1 LLIIFADTEI
11 EILHIFYN
19 QLVILKIPFQKR
31 ILIYWGE
38 VINSVSSLQQVKK
51 SFTLIEADWDVAR
64 AKELLN
70 HMGSTHIIIHRNDPV
85 GRGHNLYYLFE
96 KSEAERLIKNKA
108 RNINLITALDLHER
122 GATPTFSKHM
132 TRLPPRGIM
141 VDDERVV
148 GFIDS
153 AISKGVISK
162 GITRGETRGMPEP
175 GQLSPFYLSAEFPKE
190 IEIEDIHS
198 LLVSISSKNIGQAFQ
213 ALPASVK
220 KGSSID
226 IIVEAQEGFELQ
238 GKDEGRIIVSDDDD
252 NESMPL
258 QFKLRAVQLGTGKIR
273 VYAFQNGQSIAIIK
287 LESTIVQ
294 RNQAGSSSPRAKYE
308 VDLAPPL
315 QGPIPDLSLM
325 VFEEKINGDTALK
338 FMLTAADLTLRLYC
352 KRFGPV
358 RLRANAS
365 QYFKTFFEDIE
376 KMPVG
381 TAQDRAIAEKHLAAK
396 GITLFNTII
405 PEDLQKLLWSLRNRI
420 QSVHIQSEEPWIPW
434 EILKLKGEEEN
445 GRIVEGPFMCEAFS
459 VTRWIIG
466 KGSPWPK
473 LSAKK
478 MALVVPRDSGLPYAE
493 SEKNQLLSLAQNKQK
508 PAEVP
513 AKFLALHEAF
523 CAGKYDVWHFSGHG
537 AFRDED
543 PNCSGI
549 LLEDPD
555 KLSPE
560 NLSGEPEN
568 LGIAHPLV
576 FLNACQVGR
585 SAWSLTDIGG
595 MASGFLYARAGAF
608 IGAYWSV
615 YDKAAHDFA
624 VEFYKLLF
632 AGTPIGK
639 AVKEA
644 RLKVKNSSPGD
655 PTWLAY
661 VVFADPSAK
670 MV

>member
-1 LLIIFADTEI
+1 M
-11 EILHIFYN
+11 
-19 QLVILKIPFQKR
+19 
-31 ILIYWGE
+31 
-38 VINSVSSLQQVKK
+38 INSVSALGQIKK

-64 AKELLN
+64 ANELLN
-70 HMGSTHIIIHRNDPV
+70 HMGSTHIIVHRNDPV
-85 GRGHNLYYLFE
+85 GREHNLYYLFK

-108 RNINLITALDLHER
+108 GNINLITALDLDEG
-122 GATPTFSKHM
+122 GATPAFSKHM
-132 TRLPPRGIM
+132 TAAYKETREHEDKYGGFGGPGKRAPLPSRRII
-141 VDDERVV
+141 VDEERVI

-153 AISKGVISK
+153 EDISK

-175 GQLSPFYLSAEFPKE
+175 EQLSRFYLSAEFPKE

-198 LLVSISSKNIGQAFQ
+198 LLVSISSKKIGQVL
-213 ALPASVK
+213 LPASVQ

-226 IIVEAQEGFELQ
+226 IILEAQEGFELQ
-238 GKDEGRIIVSDDDD
+238 GKDEGSIIVSDDDD
-252 NESMPL
+252 ESMRL
-258 QFKLRAVQLGTGKIR
+258 QFKLRAVQLGTGKIK

-294 RNQAGSSSPRAKYE
+294 RNQAGSSDPREKYE
-308 VDLAPPL
+308 VNLAPPL

-338 FMLTAADLTLRLYC
+338 FMLTAADHTLGLYC

-358 RLRANAS
+358 RLRTNAS

-381 TAQDRAIAEKHLAAK
+381 TAQDRAVAEKHLASK
-396 GITLFNTII
+396 GITLFNTLI

-434 EILKLKGEEEN
+434 EIFKLKGVEEN

-478 MALVVPRDSGLPYAE
+478 MALVVPSDSGLRYAA

-508 PAEVP
+508 PVEVP

-523 CAGKYDVWHFSGHG
+523 CAGEYDVWHFSGHG
-537 AFRDED
+537 GFRDED

-624 VEFYKLLF
+624 IEFYKRLF

-644 RLKVKNSSPGD
+644 RLKVKNDSPGD

-661 VVFADPSAK
+661 VVFADPSAR

>member
-1 LLIIFADTEI
+1 M
-11 EILHIFYN
+11 
-19 QLVILKIPFQKR
+19 
-31 ILIYWGE
+31 
-38 VINSVSSLQQVKK
+38 INSVSALEQIKK

-64 AKELLN
+64 ANELLN

-85 GRGHNLYYLFE
+85 GREHNLYYLFK

-108 RNINLITALDLHER
+108 GNINLITALDLDEG
-122 GATPTFSKHM
+122 GATPTFIKHM
-132 TRLPPRGIM
+132 TAAYKETREHEDKYGGFGGPGKRAPLPSRRII
-141 VDDERVV
+141 VDDERVI

-153 AISKGVISK
+153 EDISK

-175 GQLSPFYLSAEFPKE
+175 EQLSRFYLSAEFPEE
-190 IEIEDIHS
+190 IEIEDTHS
-198 LLVSISSKNIGQAFQ
+198 LLVSISSKKIGQV
-213 ALPASVK
+213 LPTSVQ
-220 KGSSID
+220 KGSSVD

-252 NESMPL
+252 ESMRL
-258 QFKLRAVQLGTGKIR
+258 QFKLKAVQLGTGKIK

-294 RNQAGSSSPRAKYE
+294 RNQAGSSGPREKYE
-308 VDLAPPL
+308 VNLAPPL
-315 QGPIPDLSLM
+315 QGSIPDLSLM

-338 FMLTAADLTLRLYC
+338 FMLTAADHTLGLYC

-358 RLRANAS
+358 RLRTNAS

-381 TAQDRAIAEKHLAAK
+381 TAQDRAVAEKHLAAK
-396 GITLFNTII
+396 GITLFNTLI

-434 EILKLKGEEEN
+434 EIFKLKGVEEN

-466 KGSPWPK
+466 KGSPWPN

-478 MALVVPRDSGLPYAE
+478 MALVVPSDSGLRYAA

-508 PAEVP
+508 PVEVP

-523 CAGKYDVWHFSGHG
+523 CAGEYDVWHFSGHG
-537 AFRDED
+537 GFRDED

-549 LLEDPD
+549 LL
-555 KLSPE
+555 
-560 NLSGEPEN
+560 
-568 LGIAHPLV
+568 
-576 FLNACQVGR
+576 
-585 SAWSLTDIGG
+585 
-595 MASGFLYARAGAF
+595 
-608 IGAYWSV
+608 
-615 YDKAAHDFA
+615 
-624 VEFYKLLF
+624 
-632 AGTPIGK
+632 
-639 AVKEA
+639 
-644 RLKVKNSSPGD
+644 
-655 PTWLAY
+655 
-661 VVFADPSAK
+661 
-670 MV
+670 

>member
-1 LLIIFADTEI
+1 
-11 EILHIFYN
+11 
-19 QLVILKIPFQKR
+19 
-31 ILIYWGE
+31 
-38 VINSVSSLQQVKK
+38 VSGLDPQIKK

-64 AKELLN
+64 ANELLN
-70 HMGSTHIIIHRNDPV
+70 HIRSTHIVIHRNDPV
-85 GRGHNLYYLFE
+85 GRGRNLYYLF
-96 KSEAERLIKNKA
+96 KTSEAERLIKNKA
-108 RNINLITALDLHER
+108 GNINLITALDLREG

-132 TRLPPRGIM
+132 TGLPSRGII

-153 AISKGVISK
+153 AISKG
-162 GITRGETRGMPEP
+162 ITRGETRGMPEP
-175 GQLSPFYLSAEFPKE
+175 EQLSPFYLSAEFPKE

-198 LLVSISSKNIGQAFQ
+198 LLVSISSKKIGQAFQ

-220 KGSSID
+220 KGSSVD

-238 GKDEGRIIVSDDDD
+238 GKDEGSIIVGDDD
-252 NESMPL
+252 ESVPL

-308 VDLAPPL
+308 LNLAPPL

-338 FMLTAADLTLRLYC
+338 FMLTAADHTLGLYC

-381 TAQDRAIAEKHLAAK
+381 TAQDRAVAEKHLAAK
-396 GITLFNTII
+396 GITLFNTLI
-405 PEDLQKLLWSLRNRI
+405 PEELQKLLWSLRNRI

-434 EILKLKGEEEN
+434 EILKLKGVEEN

-478 MALVVPRDSGLPYAE
+478 MALVVPSDSGLSYAA
-493 SEKNQLLSLAQNKQK
+493 SEKNQLLSLAQSKQK
-508 PAEVP
+508 PVEVP

-523 CAGKYDVWHFSGHG
+523 CAGEYDVWHFSGHG
-537 AFRDED
+537 GFRDED
-543 PNCSGI
+543 PNRSGI
-549 LLEDPD
+549 LLEDSD

-624 VEFYKLLF
+624 IEFYKRLF

-644 RLKVKNSSPGD
+644 RLKVKNDSPGD